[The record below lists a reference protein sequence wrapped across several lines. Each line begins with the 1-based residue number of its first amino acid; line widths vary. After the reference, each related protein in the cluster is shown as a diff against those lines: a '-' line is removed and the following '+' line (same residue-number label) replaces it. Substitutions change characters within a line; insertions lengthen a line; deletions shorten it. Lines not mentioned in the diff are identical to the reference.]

1 METLIT
7 LSDGKKE
14 FSFKVVG
21 IDPKEFRQKMIDFV
35 ELDVNILLSVP
46 EKKEVDLSKL
56 KVLFLQSF
64 QPMDYLGVSNYFFK
78 VGDAILKL
86 KVVGDINLLL
96 CSTYSLID
104 IFERTEK
111 GVFFDGENSTIST
124 KSILQLIQ
132 KYYGVKDKKM

>member
-1 METLIT
+1 MLVEVT

-46 EKKEVDLSKL
+46 EKKEVDLSEL
-56 KVLFLQSF
+56 KVLFLQSY
-64 QPMDYLGVSNYFFK
+64 QRMDYLGVSNYFFK
-78 VGDAILKL
+78 VGGTILKL
-86 KVVGDINLLL
+86 KVVGDVNLLL
-96 CSTYSLID
+96 GNTYSLLD

-124 KSILQLIQ
+124 KSVLQIIN
-132 KYYGVKDKKM
+132 KYYGVQDEKM